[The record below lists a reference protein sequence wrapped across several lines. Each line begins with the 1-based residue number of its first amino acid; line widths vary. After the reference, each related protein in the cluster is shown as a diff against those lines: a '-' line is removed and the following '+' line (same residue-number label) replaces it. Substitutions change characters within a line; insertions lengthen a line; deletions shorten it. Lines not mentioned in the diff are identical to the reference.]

1 MARNRMI
8 KPKFWDDAK
17 IGRISRDARLVYI
30 GMWNFCDDLGVIR
43 ANSVWMKSK
52 IFPFD
57 QMQIQQFEKICQEIL
72 KNGFISLFS
81 YKGEGFYYL
90 PKFSLHQT
98 INKPNYEEVNV
109 PKEILFKNLDRIT
122 DQSRNDTGLITEQSV
137 LQIEEEIEI
146 EEEYISPYN
155 PPKGM
160 RELEDKLLQK
170 GKELEIKEADLA
182 AKEQELL
189 KREAALNVQSANK
202 LPDISFVSDDFK
214 EVFSSWLE
222 YKREKRESYKSRKSL
237 EACYKKLLELSNNN
251 PDTARLIVEE
261 SMASNW
267 SGIFELR
274 NGSTRKGD
282 FKPTANG
289 STRKDVRSEAK
300 AATDMQSGGTPQE
313 DYSARF

>member
-1 MARNRMI
+1 MI

-17 IGRISRDARLVYI
+17 IGRISRDARLLYI

-43 ANSVWMKSK
+43 ADSVWIKSK

-57 QMQIQQFEKICQEIL
+57 QMQIQQFDKICQEIL

-81 YKGEGFYYL
+81 YRDEKFYYL

-109 PKEILFKNLDRIT
+109 PKEILFN
-122 DQSRNDTGLITEQSV
+122 GLHKITEQSRINHGTITE
-137 LQIEEEIEI
+137 QSIPKIEEEI
-146 EEEYISPYN
+146 EEEYI
-155 PPKGM
+155 PPITPQGGM
-160 RELEDKLLQK
+160 SEPDNLIEIEQELKSREAKLL
-170 GKELEIKEADLA
+170 

-189 KREAALNVQSANK
+189 KREAALKNQLSNK

-214 EVFSSWLE
+214 DVFSSWLE
-222 YKREKRESYKSRKSL
+222 YKREKKESYKSNKAL

-251 PDTARLIVEE
+251 PDIARLIVEQ

-274 NGSTRKGD
+274 NGNNGKGAFSPNGSSTAGQVI
-282 FKPTANG
+282 KPTEN
-289 STRKDVRSEAK
+289 R
-300 AATDMQSGGTPQE
+300 QSGETPQK
-313 DYSARF
+313 DYSQRF

>member
-1 MARNRMI
+1 MI

-17 IGRISRDARLVYI
+17 IGRISRDARLLYI

-43 ANSVWMKSK
+43 ADSVWIKSK

-57 QMQIQQFEKICQEIL
+57 QMQIQQFDKICQEIL

-81 YKGEGFYYL
+81 YRDEKFYYL

-109 PKEILFKNLDRIT
+109 PKEILFN
-122 DQSRNDTGLITEQSV
+122 GLHKITEQSRINHGTITE
-137 LQIEEEIEI
+137 QSIPKIEEEI
-146 EEEYISPYN
+146 EEEYI
-155 PPKGM
+155 PPITPQGGM
-160 RELEDKLLQK
+160 SDPDNSLIEIEQELKSREAKLL
-170 GKELEIKEADLA
+170 

-189 KREAALNVQSANK
+189 KREAALKNQLSNK

-214 EVFSSWLE
+214 DVFSSWLE
-222 YKREKRESYKSRKSL
+222 YKREKKESYKSNKAL

-251 PDTARLIVEE
+251 PDIARLIVEQ

-274 NGSTRKGD
+274 NGNNGKGAFSPNGSSTAGQVI
-282 FKPTANG
+282 KPTEN
-289 STRKDVRSEAK
+289 R
-300 AATDMQSGGTPQE
+300 QSGETPQK
-313 DYSARF
+313 DYSQRF

>member
-1 MARNRMI
+1 MI

-17 IGRISRDARLVYI
+17 IGRISRDARLLYI

-43 ANSVWMKSK
+43 ADSVWIKSK

-57 QMQIQQFEKICQEIL
+57 QMQIQQFDKICQEIL

-81 YKGEGFYYL
+81 YRDEKFYYL

-109 PKEILFKNLDRIT
+109 PKEILFN
-122 DQSRNDTGLITEQSV
+122 GLHKITEQSRINHGTITE
-137 LQIEEEIEI
+137 QSIPKIEEEI
-146 EEEYISPYN
+146 EEEYI
-155 PPKGM
+155 PPITPQGGM
-160 RELEDKLLQK
+160 SEPDNLIEIEQELKSREAKLL
-170 GKELEIKEADLA
+170 

-189 KREAALNVQSANK
+189 KREAALKNQLSNK

-214 EVFSSWLE
+214 DVFSSWLE
-222 YKREKRESYKSRKSL
+222 YKREKKESYKSNKAL

-251 PDTARLIVEE
+251 PDIARLIVEQ

-274 NGSTRKGD
+274 NGNNGKGA
-282 FKPTANG
+282 FSPKSGQVIKPTEN
-289 STRKDVRSEAK
+289 R
-300 AATDMQSGGTPQE
+300 QSGKTPQK
-313 DYSARF
+313 DYSQRF

>member
-1 MARNRMI
+1 MI

-17 IGRISRDARLVYI
+17 IGRISRDARLLYI

-43 ANSVWMKSK
+43 ADSVWIKSK

-57 QMQIQQFEKICQEIL
+57 QMQIQQFDKICQEIL

-81 YKGEGFYYL
+81 YRDEKFYYL

-109 PKEILFKNLDRIT
+109 PKEILFN
-122 DQSRNDTGLITEQSV
+122 GLHKITEQSRINHGTITE
-137 LQIEEEIEI
+137 QSIPKIEEEI
-146 EEEYISPYN
+146 EEEYI
-155 PPKGM
+155 PPIIPQGGM
-160 RELEDKLLQK
+160 SEPDNSLIEREQELKSREAELL
-170 GKELEIKEADLA
+170 

-189 KREAALNVQSANK
+189 KREAALKNQLSNK

-214 EVFSSWLE
+214 DVFSSWLE
-222 YKREKRESYKSRKSL
+222 YKREKKESYKSNKAL

-251 PDTARLIVEE
+251 PDTARLIVEQ

-274 NGSTRKGD
+274 NGNNGKGAFSSSTAGKAI
-282 FKPTANG
+282 TG
-289 STRKDVRSEAK
+289 SAENR
-300 AATDMQSGGTPQE
+300 QSGETPQK
-313 DYSARF
+313 DYSQRF

>member
-1 MARNRMI
+1 MI

-17 IGRISRDARLVYI
+17 IGRISRDARLLYI

-43 ANSVWMKSK
+43 ADSVWIKSK

-57 QMQIQQFEKICQEIL
+57 QMQIQQFDKICQEIL

-81 YKGEGFYYL
+81 YRDEKFYYL

-109 PKEILFKNLDRIT
+109 PKEILFN
-122 DQSRNDTGLITEQSV
+122 GLHKITEQSRINHGTITE
-137 LQIEEEIEI
+137 QSIPKIEEEI
-146 EEEYISPYN
+146 EEEYI
-155 PPKGM
+155 PPITPQGGVSEPDNLIEIEQELKS
-160 RELEDKLLQK
+160 REAKLL
-170 GKELEIKEADLA
+170 

-189 KREAALNVQSANK
+189 KREAALKNQLSNK

-214 EVFSSWLE
+214 DVFSSWLE
-222 YKREKRESYKSRKSL
+222 YKREKKESYKSNKAL

-251 PDTARLIVEE
+251 PDIARLIVEQ

-274 NGSTRKGD
+274 NGNNGNGAFS
-282 FKPTANG
+282 PTAKNPTG
-289 STRKDVRSEAK
+289 KVVCSEVK
-300 AATDMQSGGTPQE
+300 AATDSKSTGATQK

>member
-1 MARNRMI
+1 MI

-17 IGRISRDARLVYI
+17 IGRISRDARLLYI

-43 ANSVWMKSK
+43 ADSVWIKSK

-57 QMQIQQFEKICQEIL
+57 QMQIQQFDKICQEIL

-81 YKGEGFYYL
+81 YRDEKFYYL

-109 PKEILFKNLDRIT
+109 PKEILFN
-122 DQSRNDTGLITEQSV
+122 GLHKITEQSRINHGTITE
-137 LQIEEEIEI
+137 QSIPKIEEEI
-146 EEEYISPYN
+146 EEEYI
-155 PPKGM
+155 PPITPQGGVSEPDNSLIEIEQELKS
-160 RELEDKLLQK
+160 REAKLL
-170 GKELEIKEADLA
+170 

-189 KREAALNVQSANK
+189 RREAALKNQLSNK

-214 EVFSSWLE
+214 DVFSSWLE
-222 YKREKRESYKSRKSL
+222 YKREKKESYKSNKAL

-251 PDTARLIVEE
+251 PDIARLIVEQ

-274 NGSTRKGD
+274 NGNNGKGA
-282 FKPTANG
+282 FSPNGSSAAGQVIKPTEN
-289 STRKDVRSEAK
+289 R
-300 AATDMQSGGTPQE
+300 QSGETPQK

>member
-1 MARNRMI
+1 MI

-17 IGRISRDARLVYI
+17 IGRISRDARLLYI

-43 ANSVWMKSK
+43 ADSVWIKSK

-57 QMQIQQFEKICQEIL
+57 QMQIQQFDKICQEIL

-81 YKGEGFYYL
+81 YRDEKFYYL

-109 PKEILFKNLDRIT
+109 PKEILFN
-122 DQSRNDTGLITEQSV
+122 GLHKITEQSRINHGTITE
-137 LQIEEEIEI
+137 QSRINHGTITEQSIPKIEEEI
-146 EEEYISPYN
+146 EEEYI
-155 PPKGM
+155 PPITPQGGM
-160 RELEDKLLQK
+160 SEPDNLIEIEQELKSREAKLL
-170 GKELEIKEADLA
+170 

-189 KREAALNVQSANK
+189 KREAALKNQLSNK

-214 EVFSSWLE
+214 DVFSSWLE
-222 YKREKRESYKSRKSL
+222 YKREKKESYKSNKAL

-251 PDTARLIVEE
+251 PDIARLIVEQ

-274 NGSTRKGD
+274 NGNNGKGA
-282 FKPTANG
+282 FSPKSGQVIKPTEN
-289 STRKDVRSEAK
+289 R
-300 AATDMQSGGTPQE
+300 QSGKTPQK
-313 DYSARF
+313 DYSQRF

>member
-1 MARNRMI
+1 MI

-17 IGRISRDARLVYI
+17 IGRISRDARLLYI

-43 ANSVWMKSK
+43 ADSVWIKSK

-57 QMQIQQFEKICQEIL
+57 QMQIQQFDKICQEIL
-72 KNGFISLFS
+72 RNGFISLFS
-81 YKGEGFYYL
+81 YRDEKFYYL

-109 PKEILFKNLDRIT
+109 PKEILFN
-122 DQSRNDTGLITEQSV
+122 GLHKITEQSRINHGTITE
-137 LQIEEEIEI
+137 QSIPKIEEEI
-146 EEEYISPYN
+146 EEEYIP
-155 PPKGM
+155 PITPKGVVSEPDNSLIEIEQELKS
-160 RELEDKLLQK
+160 REAKLL
-170 GKELEIKEADLA
+170 

-189 KREAALNVQSANK
+189 KREAALKNQLSNK

-214 EVFSSWLE
+214 DVFSSWLE
-222 YKREKRESYKSRKSL
+222 YKREKKESYKSNKAL

-251 PDTARLIVEE
+251 PDIARLIVEQ

-274 NGSTRKGD
+274 NGNNGKGAFSPNGSSTAGQVI
-282 FKPTANG
+282 KPTEN
-289 STRKDVRSEAK
+289 R
-300 AATDMQSGGTPQE
+300 QSGETPQK
-313 DYSARF
+313 DYSQRF

>member
-1 MARNRMI
+1 MI

-17 IGRISRDARLVYI
+17 IGRISRDARLLYI

-43 ANSVWMKSK
+43 ADSVWIKSK

-57 QMQIQQFEKICQEIL
+57 QMQIQQFDKICQEIL
-72 KNGFISLFS
+72 RNGFISLFS
-81 YKGEGFYYL
+81 YRDEKFYYL

-109 PKEILFKNLDRIT
+109 PKEILFN
-122 DQSRNDTGLITEQSV
+122 GLHKITEQSRINHGTITE
-137 LQIEEEIEI
+137 QSIPKIEEEI
-146 EEEYISPYN
+146 EEEYI
-155 PPKGM
+155 PPITPQGGM
-160 RELEDKLLQK
+160 SEPDNSLIEIEQELKSREAKLL
-170 GKELEIKEADLA
+170 

-189 KREAALNVQSANK
+189 KREAALKNQLSNK

-214 EVFSSWLE
+214 DVFSSWLE
-222 YKREKRESYKSRKSL
+222 YKREKKESYKSNKAL

-251 PDTARLIVEE
+251 PDIARLIVEQ

-274 NGSTRKGD
+274 NGNNGKGA
-282 FKPTANG
+282 FIPNGSSAAGQVIKPTEN
-289 STRKDVRSEAK
+289 R
-300 AATDMQSGGTPQE
+300 QSGETPQK
-313 DYSARF
+313 DYSQRF

>member
-1 MARNRMI
+1 MI

-17 IGRISRDARLVYI
+17 IGKISRDARLVYI

-43 ANSVWMKSK
+43 ADSVWIKSK

-57 QMQIQQFEKICQEIL
+57 QMQIQQFDKICQEIL
-72 KNGFISLFS
+72 RNGFISLFS
-81 YKGEGFYYL
+81 YRDEKFYYL

-109 PKEILFKNLDRIT
+109 PKEILFKGLHKIT
-122 DQSRNDTGLITEQSV
+122 ERSRNNHGLITEQSIPK
-137 LQIEEEIEI
+137 IEEEIEG
-146 EEEYISPYN
+146 EYIP
-155 PPKGM
+155 PIIPKGGM
-160 RELEDKLLQK
+160 SEFEDSLIQREQ
-170 GKELEIKEADLA
+170 ELKSKEAELL

-189 KREAALNVQSANK
+189 KRETALKAQSVNK

-214 EVFSSWLE
+214 EVFFSWLE
-222 YKREKRESYKSRKSL
+222 YKKEKRESYKSKKSL

-251 PDTARLIVEE
+251 PDTARLIVEQ

-267 SGIFELR
+267 SGIFELK
-274 NGSTRKGD
+274 NGSTGKAT
-282 FKPTANG
+282 FSPTATNPTG
-289 STRKDVRSEAK
+289 KVVCSEAK
-300 AATDMQSGGTPQE
+300 AATDKQSTGTAQK

>member
-1 MARNRMI
+1 MI

-17 IGRISRDARLVYI
+17 IGRISRDARLLYI

-43 ANSVWMKSK
+43 ADSVWIKSK

-57 QMQIQQFEKICQEIL
+57 QMQIQQFDKICQEIL

-81 YKGEGFYYL
+81 YRDEKFYYL

-109 PKEILFKNLDRIT
+109 PKEILFN
-122 DQSRNDTGLITEQSV
+122 GLHKITEQSRINHGTITE
-137 LQIEEEIEI
+137 QSIPKIEEEI
-146 EEEYISPYN
+146 EEEYI
-155 PPKGM
+155 PPITPQGGM
-160 RELEDKLLQK
+160 SEPDNSLIEIEQELKSREAKLL
-170 GKELEIKEADLA
+170 

-189 KREAALNVQSANK
+189 KREAVLKNQLSNK

-214 EVFSSWLE
+214 DVFSSWLE
-222 YKREKRESYKSRKSL
+222 YKREKKESYKSNKAL

-251 PDTARLIVEE
+251 PDIARLIVEQ

-274 NGSTRKGD
+274 NGNNGNGAFSPKSGQVI
-282 FKPTANG
+282 KPTENRQ
-289 STRKDVRSEAK
+289 SSE
-300 AATDMQSGGTPQE
+300 TPQK
-313 DYSARF
+313 DYSQRF

>member
-1 MARNRMI
+1 MI

-17 IGRISRDARLVYI
+17 IGRISRDARLLYI

-43 ANSVWMKSK
+43 ADSVWIKSK

-57 QMQIQQFEKICQEIL
+57 QMQIQQFDKICQEIL

-81 YKGEGFYYL
+81 YRDEKFYYL

-109 PKEILFKNLDRIT
+109 PKEILFN
-122 DQSRNDTGLITEQSV
+122 GLHKITEQSRINHGTITE
-137 LQIEEEIEI
+137 QSIPKIEEEI
-146 EEEYISPYN
+146 EEEYI
-155 PPKGM
+155 PPITPQGGM
-160 RELEDKLLQK
+160 SEPDNSLIEIEQELKSREAKLL
-170 GKELEIKEADLA
+170 

-189 KREAALNVQSANK
+189 KREAALKNQLSNK

-214 EVFSSWLE
+214 DVFSSWLE
-222 YKREKRESYKSRKSL
+222 YKREKKESYKSNKAL

-251 PDTARLIVEE
+251 PDTARLIVEQ

-274 NGSTRKGD
+274 NGNNGKGA
-282 FKPTANG
+282 FSPNG
-289 STRKDVRSEAK
+289 SS
-300 AATDMQSGGTPQE
+300 AAGQVIKHTENRQSDKTPQK
-313 DYSARF
+313 DYSQRF

>member
-1 MARNRMI
+1 MI

-17 IGRISRDARLVYI
+17 IGRISRDARLLYI

-43 ANSVWMKSK
+43 ADSVWIKSK

-57 QMQIQQFEKICQEIL
+57 QMQIQQFDKICQEIL

-81 YKGEGFYYL
+81 YRDEKFYYL

-109 PKEILFKNLDRIT
+109 PKEILFN
-122 DQSRNDTGLITEQSV
+122 GLHKITEQSRINHGAITE
-137 LQIEEEIEI
+137 QSIPKIEEEI
-146 EEEYISPYN
+146 EEEYISPIT
-155 PPKGM
+155 PQGGM
-160 RELEDKLLQK
+160 SEPDNLIEIEQELKSREAKLL
-170 GKELEIKEADLA
+170 

-189 KREAALNVQSANK
+189 KREAALKNQLSNK

-214 EVFSSWLE
+214 DVFSSWLE
-222 YKREKRESYKSRKSL
+222 YKREKKESYKSNKAL

-251 PDTARLIVEE
+251 PDIARLIVEQ

-274 NGSTRKGD
+274 NGKSKNNFTSKQEANDYAMRQFAEECERLDSGISD
-282 FKPTANG
+282 GIPKP
-289 STRKDVRSEAK
+289 
-300 AATDMQSGGTPQE
+300 
-313 DYSARF
+313 F

>member
-17 IGRISRDARLVYI
+17 IGKISRDARLVYI

-43 ANSVWMKSK
+43 ADSVWIKSK

-57 QMQIQQFEKICQEIL
+57 QMQIQQFDKICQEIL

-81 YKGEGFYYL
+81 YRDEKFYYL
-90 PKFSLHQT
+90 PKFSLHQK

-109 PKEILFKNLDRIT
+109 PKEILIKGLHKIT
-122 DQSRNDTGLITEQSV
+122 EQSRINHGLITEQSIPK
-137 LQIEEEIEI
+137 IEEEVEG
-146 EEEYISPYN
+146 EVYI
-155 PPKGM
+155 PPIIPQGGM
-160 RELEDKLLQK
+160 SEFENRLIQREKELEDKGAELL
-170 GKELEIKEADLA
+170 

-189 KREAALNVQSANK
+189 KRETALKTQSTNK

-222 YKREKRESYKSRKSL
+222 YKRERKESYKSNKSL
-237 EACYKKLLELSNNN
+237 EACYKKILELSNNN
-251 PDTARLIVEE
+251 PDAARLIVEQ

-274 NGSTRKGD
+274 NGNTGKTTFR
-282 FKPTANG
+282 PTATNPAG
-289 STRKDVRSEAK
+289 KVVRSEAK
-300 AATDMQSGGTPQE
+300 ATTDRQSTGTAQK
-313 DYSARF
+313 DYTARF